1 MRVPLI
7 VATRVDDF
15 SGGSRHHY
23 FVLRLPPM
31 IRRHRSFCLSIR
43 VGVVLLL
50 LVLSC
55 HVKKKKS
62 GDYYSDIYLFKKC
75 SLLHFTSLHVKR
87 NGKGRTKRRRR
98 RREKKRIDEHASSSS
113 PRRDHRAESATSVP
127 PTHPRREKK
136 SKANDET
143 RGETHRTTKMDG
155 NVDEIVVRQKTPNES
170 DVLTILM
177 IAFAVAMAL
186 LALVLRRAIAKI
198 FKNRNVSR
206 DEEEQ
211 KTIKRDY
218 ARSVTMRDDEDSF
231 TMEDFVSLEKKNKKK
246 NKMINGVNN
255 TIRVKE
261 KSPLVKRVSIDETEN
276 AGTRIAE
283 ETESETK
290 NATKQKPSSNALSQQ
305 SLITVEERSKIAEL
319 RQLVNDEKDVLL
331 STDALKMYC
340 SDAQL
345 ARNLRARKWDVL
357 KAFEMLKKTL
367 LWRKEYKPELIT
379 FEDIEEE
386 LQTGKQYRSGRDRSG
401 RRIVVMRPSRENT
414 REHDGNIRLLVYTFE
429 NALWRTN
436 GERVVRGSTDIS
448 ALAQEQICVLINFT
462 KWSIKLSPPWRTS
475 METLHIMQEHY
486 PERLGL
492 AVCYDPPSVFSVFWK
507 LISPFIDVKTKSKI
521 RFVQPRGDKEKAARK
536 MNEMFHPN
544 TIDSDMGG
552 RVDATWD
559 IDEYQVFLRRYDEVK
574 RSVFEVL
581 AARKKDHG

>member
-1 MRVPLI
+1 M
-7 VATRVDDF
+7 
-15 SGGSRHHY
+15 
-23 FVLRLPPM
+23 
-31 IRRHRSFCLSIR
+31 
-43 VGVVLLL
+43 
-50 LVLSC
+50 
-55 HVKKKKS
+55 KS
-62 GDYYSDIYLFKKC
+62 WLN
-75 SLLHFTSLHVKR
+75 R
-87 NGKGRTKRRRR
+87 
-98 RREKKRIDEHASSSS
+98 
-113 PRRDHRAESATSVP
+113 
-127 PTHPRREKK
+127 
-136 SKANDET
+136 
-143 RGETHRTTKMDG
+143 
-155 NVDEIVVRQKTPNES
+155 KTLNER

-177 IAFAVAMAL
+177 IAVAVAMAL
-186 LALVLRRAIAKI
+186 LALVLRRAIAM
-198 FKNRNVSR
+198 FLKNRNVSR
-206 DEEEQ
+206 DEEEEEQ

-246 NKMINGVNN
+246 MINGVNN
-255 TIRVKE
+255 AFRVKE

-276 AGTRIAE
+276 AGTRIAKG
-283 ETESETK
+283 TESETK

>member
-1 MRVPLI
+1 
-7 VATRVDDF
+7 
-15 SGGSRHHY
+15 
-23 FVLRLPPM
+23 M

-43 VGVVLLL
+43 VGVVII
-50 LVLSC
+50 VGVELSC
-55 HVKKKKS
+55 KKKKEKFWRLVFRYIS
-62 GDYYSDIYLFKKC
+62 FQEVFTS
-75 SLLHFTSLHVKR
+75 SSLHFTSKEKKR
-87 NGKGRTKRRRR
+87 RVEERKDDDDDEKRRKESTSMRRRR
-98 RREKKRIDEHASSSS
+98 RR
-113 PRRDHRAESATSVP
+113 
-127 PTHPRREKK
+127 
-136 SKANDET
+136 
-143 RGETHRTTKMDG
+143 
-155 NVDEIVVRQKTPNES
+155 DEIIAQKARRLFLQHILGGKRNLKRMTKRAAKHIERRKWMGTWMKSWLNRKTPNES

-186 LALVLRRAIAKI
+186 LALVLRRAIAKM

-246 NKMINGVNN
+246 MINGVNN

-276 AGTRIAE
+276 AGTRIAKG
-283 ETESETK
+283 TESETK

>member
-1 MRVPLI
+1 MRRRDEIIAQKARRLFLQHI
-7 VATRVDDF
+7 L
-15 SGGSRHHY
+15 GGKRN
-23 FVLRLPPM
+23 
-31 IRRHRSFCLSIR
+31 
-43 VGVVLLL
+43 
-50 LVLSC
+50 
-55 HVKKKKS
+55 
-62 GDYYSDIYLFKKC
+62 
-75 SLLHFTSLHVKR
+75 VKR
-87 NGKGRTKRRRR
+87 MTKRAAKHIERRKWM
-98 RREKKRIDEHASSSS
+98 E
-113 PRRDHRAESATSVP
+113 TWM
-127 PTHPRREKK
+127 K
-136 SKANDET
+136 SWLN
-143 RGETHRTTKMDG
+143 R
-155 NVDEIVVRQKTPNES
+155 KTPNES

-186 LALVLRRAIAKI
+186 LALVLRRAIAM
-198 FKNRNVSR
+198 FLKNRNVSR
-206 DEEEQ
+206 DEEEEEEQ

-246 NKMINGVNN
+246 NKMTNGGNN

-261 KSPLVKRVSIDETEN
+261 KSPLVKRVSIDET

-283 ETESETK
+283 GTESETK
-290 NATKQKPSSNALSQQ
+290 NATKQKPSFNALSQQ

-521 RFVQPRGDKEKAARK
+521 RFVQPRWDKEKAARK

-559 IDEYQVFLRRYDEVK
+559 IGEYQVFLRRYDEVK
-574 RSVFEVL
+574 RSVFEML
-581 AARKKDHG
+581 SARKKEHG

>member
-1 MRVPLI
+1 M
-7 VATRVDDF
+7 
-15 SGGSRHHY
+15 
-23 FVLRLPPM
+23 
-31 IRRHRSFCLSIR
+31 
-43 VGVVLLL
+43 
-50 LVLSC
+50 
-55 HVKKKKS
+55 KQKKS
-62 GDYYSDIYLFKKC
+62 GEFYSDNISFQEVFT
-75 SLLHFTSLHVKR
+75 SSSLHFTSKEKKR
-87 NGKGRTKRRRR
+87 RVEERKDDDDDEKRRKESTSMRRRR
-98 RREKKRIDEHASSSS
+98 RR
-113 PRRDHRAESATSVP
+113 
-127 PTHPRREKK
+127 
-136 SKANDET
+136 
-143 RGETHRTTKMDG
+143 
-155 NVDEIVVRQKTPNES
+155 DEIIAQKARRLFLEHILGGKRNLKRMTKRAAKHIERRKWMGTWMKSWLNRKTPNES

-186 LALVLRRAIAKI
+186 LALVLRRAIAKM

-211 KTIKRDY
+211 KTTIKRDY

>member
-1 MRVPLI
+1 M
-7 VATRVDDF
+7 
-15 SGGSRHHY
+15 
-23 FVLRLPPM
+23 
-31 IRRHRSFCLSIR
+31 
-43 VGVVLLL
+43 
-50 LVLSC
+50 LSC

-75 SLLHFTSLHVKR
+75 SLLHFTSRQKKR
-87 NGKGRTKRRRR
+87 RVEQKDDDDEKRKESTSMRRRR
-98 RREKKRIDEHASSSS
+98 RR
-113 PRRDHRAESATSVP
+113 
-127 PTHPRREKK
+127 
-136 SKANDET
+136 
-143 RGETHRTTKMDG
+143 
-155 NVDEIVVRQKTPNES
+155 DEIIAQKTRRLFLQHILGGKRNLKRMTKRAAKHIERRKWMGTWMKSWLNRKTPNES

-186 LALVLRRAIAKI
+186 LALVLRRAIAKM

-246 NKMINGVNN
+246 MINGVNN
-255 TIRVKE
+255 TFRVKE

-283 ETESETK
+283 GTESETK